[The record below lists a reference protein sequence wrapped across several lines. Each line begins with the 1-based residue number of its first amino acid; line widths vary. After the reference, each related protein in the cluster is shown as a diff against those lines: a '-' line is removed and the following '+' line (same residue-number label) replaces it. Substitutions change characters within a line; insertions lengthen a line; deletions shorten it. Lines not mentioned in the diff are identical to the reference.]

1 MSAVSVFRRG
11 SMQNVNEDRKEGTLT
26 AKTISK
32 VFKFIAPSFVV
43 LFAVLK
49 WCGVFAGAEMDEIIK
64 VGFFIYASGAG
75 TIDLN
80 IIFDKFTGRE

>member
-1 MSAVSVFRRG
+1 MPAVSVYAG
-11 SMQNVNEDRKEGTLT
+11 DSMRDGTEDRKDGALA

-32 VFKFIAPSFVV
+32 AFKFIAPSFVV
-43 LFAVLK
+43 LCAVLN
-49 WCGVFAGAEMDEIIK
+49 WGGVFAGAEMDEIMK

-80 IIFDKFTGRE
+80 IIFDKFTGRG